1 MTGRVVSVAA
11 LAGATAKEGDLL
23 LTIEAMKMEFK
34 LTAPEDGVLLEVA
47 CAAGD
52 RVELGQLLIRLKPD
66 AAAGGA
72 S

>member
-11 LAGATAKEGDLL
+11 TAGLKAKEGDLL

-34 LTAPEDGVLLEVA
+34 LAAPEDGEVLEVA

-52 RVELGQLLIRLKPD
+52 RVDLGQLLVRLRP
-66 AAAGGA
+66 A
-72 S
+72 SEGNGS